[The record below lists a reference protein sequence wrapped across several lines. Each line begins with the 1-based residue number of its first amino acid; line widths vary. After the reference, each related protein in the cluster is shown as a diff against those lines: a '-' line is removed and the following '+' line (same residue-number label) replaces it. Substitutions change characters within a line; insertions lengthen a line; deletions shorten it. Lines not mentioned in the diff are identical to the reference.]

1 MPVNVRRGT
10 DGLQNQQTQTVN
22 HDTLC
27 KCLFYVWRSS
37 SPSVFTGYVCFSN
50 NYQIRILESLT
61 VCALLRK
68 NIKTEKRNSE
78 RINLIISKP
87 GLKVFIELKMRA
99 CSLKSAYN

>member
-10 DGLQNQQTQTVN
+10 DGLQNQQTQTIN

-27 KCLFYVWRSS
+27 KCLFICGGALPLQFSQDV
-37 SPSVFTGYVCFSN
+37 SVILII
-50 NYQIRILESLT
+50 QIQILESLT

-87 GLKVFIELKMRA
+87 GF
-99 CSLKSAYN
+99 